1 MSVIPAFGIIK
12 ALLSKH
18 FTRVLLAVVLALS
31 AGNLITY
38 FMYATARQKGAQATE
53 TIRQYAA
60 LTEAQ
65 KAVQEADKA
74 LYEGTIKSLDA
85 RATKAEAQAKH
96 FKEQNRDLQAALS
109 ANPGWRDS
117 PIPDSV
123 LNVLQRP
130 SERRNP

>member
-1 MSVIPAFGIIK
+1 MSIK
-12 ALLSKH
+12 AFLSKH

-38 FMYATARQKGAQATE
+38 FMYATERQKGAQAAE
-53 TIRQYAA
+53 TIQQYAA

-65 KAVQEADKA
+65 KASHEADKA

-96 FKEQNRDLQAALS
+96 FKEQNHDLQAALS

-117 PIPDSV
+117 PIPPGVAAS
-123 LNVLQRP
+123 L
-130 SERRNP
+130 SRRAGGR